1 MRNTRDEQ
9 SVAVASQLRR
19 RSKETVV
26 ALMPPTLRPKH
37 PTAAERIEA
46 RIGGVLSDMQTQF
59 VSLVKAYDRR
69 MRRWRMGFWLVV
81 VVIVV
86 GTLAAV
92 IAYVVYVNV
101 GLWEKL
107 AKEAFGRHLAEAR
120 LVCGERLDNRVAATR
135 ADVLSGHTRSTWMA
149 KCIQGELAKRYDGAG
164 DSATGA
170 AGKADKT

>member
-69 MRRWRMGFWLVV
+69 MRRWRARFWFVVVAITVGGLLVV
-81 VVIVV
+81 
-86 GTLAAV
+86 L
-92 IAYVVYVNV
+92 AYVVSHNFDLRYAVKV
-101 GLWEKL
+101 T
-107 AKEAFGRHLAEAR
+107 AFDRDTARAEAACHDQLR
-120 LVCGERLDNRVAATR
+120 RRVIRTRHDIMTPLEERLWVNRCI
-135 ADVLSGHTRSTWMA
+135 LSRLTAEGS
-149 KCIQGELAKRYDGAG
+149 
-164 DSATGA
+164 
-170 AGKADKT
+170 KT